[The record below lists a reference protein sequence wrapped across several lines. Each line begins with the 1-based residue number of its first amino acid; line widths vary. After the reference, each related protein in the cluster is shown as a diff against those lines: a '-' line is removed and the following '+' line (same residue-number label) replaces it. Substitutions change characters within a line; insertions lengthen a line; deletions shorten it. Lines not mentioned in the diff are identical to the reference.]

1 MKIKNPKAISQSGP
15 FRNSIDASPYQY
27 LAGKDQPSQ
36 NGFFTDRGPKNYQ
49 PLKHYD
55 ALSNPKYVINP
66 KLQSSIR
73 VVNATPSSQGFG
85 TPAQIAFDGTT
96 NFKKGEY
103 GQTGKSNTMGH
114 HQHNPKLRTA
124 NTKNSYYKTPNTSAK
139 DTRNEGLSSERID
152 FKNHDR
158 LHKFVKGTVNRF
170 NTLGDSMR
178 HTVGSQF
185 MGEYKRNKLMTTNDT
200 IYEKATLGWAQ

>member
-1 MKIKNPKAISQSGP
+1 MKIKNHKAVSQSGP
-15 FRNSIDASPYQY
+15 LRDSIDSSPYQY
-27 LAGKDQPSQ
+27 FAGKDLPSQ

-55 ALSNPKYVINP
+55 ALSNPKYMINQ

-73 VVNATPSSQGFG
+73 VVNATPFSQGFG
-85 TPAQIAFDGTT
+85 TPAQIAFDGKTH
-96 NFKKGEY
+96 FKRGESE
-103 GQTGKSNTMGH
+103 QTGKSNTMSNH
-114 HQHNPKLRTA
+114 HHNPKIRTA
-124 NTKNSYYKTPNTSAK
+124 NNKNIYYKKPNASAK
-139 DTRNEGLSSERID
+139 EIRNEGFWNERID

-170 NTLGDSMR
+170 DTLGDSMR

-185 MGEYKRNKLMTTNDT
+185 MGEYKRNKLITTNDT
-200 IYEKATLGWAQ
+200 IYEKATLEWAQ